1 MRFSRL
7 RLNGFKSFVDP
18 TDLVIVDGLTGVV
31 GPNGCGKSN
40 LLEALR
46 WVMGENR
53 PTAMRGDGMEDVIF
67 AGTASRQARNFAE
80 VSLTIDNEDRLAP
93 AEFNTAD
100 ALEIVRRITRDA
112 GSAYKLNGRDVRA
125 RDVQMLFADASTGA
139 HSPALVR
146 QGQISELINAKPRN
160 RRRVLEEAAGISG
173 LYQRRHEAELK
184 LQGTEGNL
192 ARVKDV
198 IEQLAA
204 QLVQLARQARQAARY
219 REIGQELRQAEGL
232 LLYRRWRE
240 AETAHADAQANL
252 AESMRSASRAEAA
265 AIAAT
270 LARHSAE
277 EALPPHREEAVIA
290 SAITQRLEA
299 QRETLNAEDARAAA
313 QIAALAAQITQLQR
327 DAERE
332 EALNRDAG
340 ETLARL
346 AGEATQLALAQE
358 GHDSRLADA
367 AEAARAAAADLGA
380 HEQAQSL
387 RSEDVARLAARHQ
400 SAQRLLDEVTAQL
413 TRNQAE
419 YALAGSAAQ
428 DAEVALTRANGEH
441 TEAAARLVQA
451 ELAATAHCLL
461 PPILPSSP
469 VCAPA
474 VALALPLPPT
484 LPPFLFGK

>member
-1 MRFSRL
+1 M
-7 RLNGFKSFVDP
+7 
-18 TDLVIVDGLTGVV
+18 
-31 GPNGCGKSN
+31 
-40 LLEALR
+40 
-46 WVMGENR
+46 
-53 PTAMRGDGMEDVIF
+53 
-67 AGTASRQARNFAE
+67 
-80 VSLTIDNEDRLAP
+80 
-93 AEFNTAD
+93 
-100 ALEIVRRITRDA
+100 
-112 GSAYKLNGRDVRA
+112 
-125 RDVQMLFADASTGA
+125 
-139 HSPALVR
+139 
-146 QGQISELINAKPRN
+146 
-160 RRRVLEEAAGISG
+160 
-173 LYQRRHEAELK
+173 
-184 LQGTEGNL
+184 
-192 ARVKDV
+192 ARVQDV

-204 QLVQLARQARQAARY
+204 QLLQLARQARQAARY

-240 AETAHADAQANL
+240 AETAHAEAQANL
-252 AESMRSASRAEAA
+252 AKSMRRASRAEAA
-265 AIAAT
+265 VIAAT
-270 LARHSAE
+270 LARQSAE
-277 EALPPHREEAVIA
+277 EGLPPHREEAVIA

-419 YALAGSAAQ
+419 YALA
-428 DAEVALTRANGEH
+428 
-441 TEAAARLVQA
+441 
-451 ELAATAHCLL
+451 
-461 PPILPSSP
+461 
-469 VCAPA
+469 
-474 VALALPLPPT
+474 
-484 LPPFLFGK
+484 